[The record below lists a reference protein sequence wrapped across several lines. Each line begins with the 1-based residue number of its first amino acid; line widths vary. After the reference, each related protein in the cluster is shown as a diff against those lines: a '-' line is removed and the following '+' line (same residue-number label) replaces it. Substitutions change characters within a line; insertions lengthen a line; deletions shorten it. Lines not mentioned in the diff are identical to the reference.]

1 MKTPSS
7 WGEMYTQVLCGFQYS
22 APAESTHPLFQCL
35 SFLTV
40 GWRYPL
46 ADWKKNY
53 TYSIGSLSHRTWD
66 RLSSVV
72 FSIELAVLSN
82 LSFIGLFDGGLQC
95 KFIRTFS
102 IRLYRANEPCSV
114 EKNRR
119 GIFFLNYYGNR
130 DSWNVRTFA
139 FNWWRIAFS

>member
-1 MKTPSS
+1 MGRNVHTSS
-7 WGEMYTQVLCGFQYS
+7 LRIPIFRTRSPHIPFSNAY
-22 APAESTHPLFQCL
+22 L
-35 SFLTV
+35 SLRSDDAIR
-40 GWRYPL
+40 WL
-46 ADWKKNY
+46 IEKKNY

-72 FSIELAVLSN
+72 FSIELAVPSN
-82 LSFIGLFDGGLQC
+82 LSFIRLFDGGLQC

-114 EKNRR
+114 EKKQTWY
-119 GIFFLNYYGNR
+119 FFLNYYGNR

-139 FNWWRIAFS
+139 FN

>member
-1 MKTPSS
+1 MGRNVHTSS
-7 WGEMYTQVLCGFQYS
+7 LRIPIFRTRSPHIPFSNAY
-22 APAESTHPLFQCL
+22 L
-35 SFLTV
+35 SLRSDDAIR
-40 GWRYPL
+40 WL
-46 ADWKKNY
+46 IEKKNY
-53 TYSIGSLSHRTWD
+53 TYSIGRLSHRTWD

-82 LSFIGLFDGGLQC
+82 LSFIRLFDGGLQC

-102 IRLYRANEPCSV
+102 VRLYRANESCSV

-139 FNWWRIAFS
+139 FN

>member
-1 MKTPSS
+1 MGRNVHTSS
-7 WGEMYTQVLCGFQYS
+7 LRIPIFRTRSPHIPFSNAY
-22 APAESTHPLFQCL
+22 L
-35 SFLTV
+35 SLRSDDAIR
-40 GWRYPL
+40 WL
-46 ADWKKNY
+46 IEKKNY

-82 LSFIGLFDGGLQC
+82 LSFIRLFDGGLQC

-139 FNWWRIAFS
+139 FN

>member
-1 MKTPSS
+1 MGRNVHTSS
-7 WGEMYTQVLCGFQYS
+7 LRIPIFRTRSPHIPFSNAY
-22 APAESTHPLFQCL
+22 L
-35 SFLTV
+35 SLRSDDAIR
-40 GWRYPL
+40 WL
-46 ADWKKNY
+46 IEKKNY

-82 LSFIGLFDGGLQC
+82 LSFIRLFDGGLQC

-119 GIFFLNYYGNR
+119 GCIFFLNYYGNR

-139 FNWWRIAFS
+139 FN

>member
-1 MKTPSS
+1 MGRNVHTSS
-7 WGEMYTQVLCGFQYS
+7 LRIPIFRTRSPHIPFSNAY
-22 APAESTHPLFQCL
+22 L
-35 SFLTV
+35 SLRSDDAIR
-40 GWRYPL
+40 WL
-46 ADWKKNY
+46 IEKKNY

-72 FSIELAVLSN
+72 FSIEL
-82 LSFIGLFDGGLQC
+82 SFIRLFDGGLHC

-119 GIFFLNYYGNR
+119 GIFFLKYYGNR

-139 FNWWRIAFS
+139 FN

>member
-22 APAESTHPLFQCL
+22 APAVHTSPFPMLIFPYGRMTL
-35 SFLTV
+35 SV
-40 GWRYPL
+40 GWL
-46 ADWKKNY
+46 KKNY

-82 LSFIGLFDGGLQC
+82 LSFTRLFDGGLQC

-119 GIFFLNYYGNR
+119 GCIFFLNYYGNR